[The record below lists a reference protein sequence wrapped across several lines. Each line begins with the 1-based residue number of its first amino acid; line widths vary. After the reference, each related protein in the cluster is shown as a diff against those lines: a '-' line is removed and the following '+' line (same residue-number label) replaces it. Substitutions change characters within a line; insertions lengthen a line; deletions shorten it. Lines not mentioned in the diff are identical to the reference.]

1 MEKVEP
7 QSSNDSGYSALIDLW
22 IHHNSTQFQWPSV
35 ILGAI
40 FIAISL
46 LGNEATVAK
55 VVDTNN
61 WGFDPQVRYGVGL
74 PLLTIGFG
82 TAAML
87 YTMARARKIMKSLE
101 RQLCQIDDS
110 FSELNHPSGPS
121 GAKIIWGF
129 MACLGVI
136 ITSLG
141 TFFFLGRQWY
151 IVLGWIAIVSIWIRF
166 LAYGLK

>member
-1 MEKVEP
+1 MEKLEP
-7 QSSNDSGYSALIDLW
+7 QSPNDSRYSALIDLW

-46 LGNEATVAK
+46 LVSEVTVSK
-55 VVDTNN
+55 IVDVKN
-61 WGFDPQVRYGVGL
+61 WGFDPQVRYGAGL
-74 PLLTIGFG
+74 PLLVIGFG

-101 RQLCQIDDS
+101 RKLCQIDGS

-129 MACLGVI
+129 MACLGLI

-141 TFFFLGRQWY
+141 VFFFFGRQWY
-151 IVLGWIAIVSIWIRF
+151 ITLGWIAILSVWIRL

>member
-1 MEKVEP
+1 MEKLEP
-7 QSSNDSGYSALIDLW
+7 QIPNDSRYSALIDLW
-22 IHHNSTQFQWPSV
+22 MHHNSTQFQWPSV

-46 LGNEATVAK
+46 LVDDVTVSKLVDAK
-55 VVDTNN
+55 N
-61 WGFDPQVRYGVGL
+61 WGFDPQVRYGAGL
-74 PLLTIGFG
+74 PLLTIGLG

-101 RQLCQIDDS
+101 KQLCQMDYD
-110 FSELNHPSGPS
+110 FSDLNHPSGPS

-129 MACLGVI
+129 MAFLGLI

-141 TFFFLGRQWY
+141 IFFFLGRQWY
-151 IVLGWIAIVSIWIRF
+151 VILGWIAIVSVWIRL

>member
-7 QSSNDSGYSALIDLW
+7 QSPNEPRYSALVDLW
-22 IHHNSTQFQWPSV
+22 MHHNSTQFQWPSV

-46 LGNEATVAK
+46 LVDDVTVSK
-55 VVDTNN
+55 LVDTKN
-61 WGFDPQVRYGVGL
+61 WGFEPQVRYGAGL

-101 RQLCQIDDS
+101 KQLCQIDHA
-110 FSELNHPSGPS
+110 FSDLNHRSGPS

-129 MACLGVI
+129 MAFLGLT

-141 TFFFLGRQWY
+141 IFFFLGSQWY
-151 IVLGWIAIVSIWIRF
+151 VVLGWIAIVSVWIR
-166 LAYGLK
+166 LLTYGLK